1 MTAMKVMQLLL
12 PAVNVLTNQMV
23 IKNYATQ
30 DAKIENIYS
39 AVRLNRYAID
49 SQNQYS
55 RRENIRISG
64 IVEEE
69 DEVLLEKLS
78 NICNVMGAK
87 VNNADIISCHRVGN
101 KGRPNIPRTV
111 IVRCTRD
118 FKSKVFTN
126 KKTLHGKPEFRMIC
140 FNEDLTTPRFKLLQF
155 VKKLDKVKAAHTRDG
170 KIHCL
175 LMDNTPMIFL
185 NWVWIASTTTC
196 LD

>member
-1 MTAMKVMQLLL
+1 MTAMKVMQLLK
-12 PAVNVLTNQMV
+12 PAVNVLTNRMV
-23 IKNYATQ
+23 TQ
-30 DAKIENIYS
+30 DAKIEKIYS

-69 DEVLLEKLS
+69 DEVLLDKLS
-78 NICNVMGAK
+78 NICDVMGVN
-87 VNNADIISCHRVGN
+87 VNNADIISCHHVGN

-118 FKSKVFTN
+118 FKSKFLTN
-126 KKTLHGKPEFRMIC
+126 KKILHGKPEFRMIY
-140 FNEDLTTPRFKLLQF
+140 FNEDLTTLRFKLLQF

-175 LMDNTPMIFL
+175 LMDNTRVAIENPDDLFKL
-185 NWVWIASTTTC
+185 KD
-196 LD
+196 LE

>member
-1 MTAMKVMQLLL
+1 
-12 PAVNVLTNQMV
+12 MV

-30 DAKIENIYS
+30 DAKIEKNYS
-39 AVRLNRYAID
+39 EVRLKGGNRYAID
-49 SQNQYS
+49 SQNQHS

-69 DEVLLEKLS
+69 DEVLLDKLS
-78 NICNVMGAK
+78 SICSVMGVN

-126 KKTLHGKPEFRMIC
+126 KKTLHGKPEFRMIY
-140 FNEDLTTPRFKLLQF
+140 FNEDLTTLRFKLLQF
-155 VKKLDKVKAAHTRDG
+155 VKKLDKVKVAHTRDG
-170 KIHCL
+170 KIHSL
-175 LMDNTPMIFL
+175 LMDNTRVAIENPDDLFKLGVNSVDYNML
-185 NWVWIASTTTC
+185 G
-196 LD
+196 LKELE

>member
-1 MTAMKVMQLLL
+1 MPPKTQTGKGIKWKSFNDVCNNFADACSDIDFETDDPASDLLATLRATTENSQGLNESDMTAVKVMQLLL
-12 PAVNVLTNQMV
+12 PAVNVLTNRMV

-30 DAKIENIYS
+30 DAKIEKIYS

-69 DEVLLEKLS
+69 DEVPLDKLS
-78 NICNVMGAK
+78 NICNAMGVN

-126 KKTLHGKPEFRMIC
+126 KKTLHGKP
-140 FNEDLTTPRFKLLQF
+140 
-155 VKKLDKVKAAHTRDG
+155 
-170 KIHCL
+170 
-175 LMDNTPMIFL
+175 
-185 NWVWIASTTTC
+185 
-196 LD
+196 